1 MSDHNV
7 DTAGRQYLTITVSHK
22 KVKGKA
28 IPVTGSG
35 GP

>member
-1 MSDHNV
+1 MYWYYNTKGKDELENH
-7 DTAGRQYLTITVSHK
+7 DIE
-22 KVKGKA
+22 VKRKEGKA